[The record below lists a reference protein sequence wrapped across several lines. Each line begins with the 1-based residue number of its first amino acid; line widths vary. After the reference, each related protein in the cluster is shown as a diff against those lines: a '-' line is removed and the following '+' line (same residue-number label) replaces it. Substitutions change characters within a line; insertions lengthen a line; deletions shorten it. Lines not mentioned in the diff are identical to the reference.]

1 MREVIESA
9 LIAHG
14 ATIFGSNARRIPNTT
29 YFAFENIDGESL
41 VIELNKSGFAAASG
55 SACSST
61 STEPSAT
68 LLAMGVQADL
78 ARGAVRLSLGVAN
91 TMQQAEEFTTAVAEV
106 VDRLRRM
113 TAVAV

>member
-1 MREVIESA
+1 M
-9 LIAHG
+9 
-14 ATIFGSNARRIPNTT
+14 
-29 YFAFENIDGESL
+29 
-41 VIELNKSGFAAASG
+41 IELNKSGFAAASG
-55 SACSST
+55 SAFSST

-78 ARGAVRLSLGVAN
+78 ARGAVRLSLGVDN